1 MKTYEIDINGRYAG
15 IISATSEEEAVAK
28 AEEMYPNV
36 KSSIQVWQI
45 GGEY

>member
-36 KSSIQVWQI
+36 KNSIQVWPI
-45 GGEY
+45 GGEF